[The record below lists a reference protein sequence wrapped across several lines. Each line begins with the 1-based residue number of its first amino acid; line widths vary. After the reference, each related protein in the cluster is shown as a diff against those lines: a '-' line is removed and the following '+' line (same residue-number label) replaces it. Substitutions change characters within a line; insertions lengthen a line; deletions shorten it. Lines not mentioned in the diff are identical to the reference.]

1 MKIRLFPCFLL
12 LLLVASGCAP
22 TQPKLRALWPM
33 PPDEPRYE
41 FLASYASQDDFPKT
55 QAQVSS
61 EAVFGKPQ
69 LDPFLMPFDLVVNSR
84 GLIYISDQYLR
95 NVRVYDLKAMTNHLL
110 LEDANF
116 FAQPNGV
123 AIDKN
128 DQVYIADAA
137 AGCIQV
143 ISPDHVPVR
152 TIRHP
157 ELVKPIYLVV
167 DPGKELLY
175 VSDASKNRIAVFTLQ
190 GELVKIIGEG
200 KLYSPQ
206 GVAVTADGRLLV
218 AEPLMARVSIF
229 ATDGNLLETY
239 GERGDLPGQ
248 FDSPKDIAV
257 GPDGRIYILDA
268 RKPGVITLDNDM
280 QALLSIVTERSSTSP
295 LALDSP
301 AGIFV
306 GDEGQLLIADRLKRR
321 FSIWQQLTPAYL
333 AVHPITEADLAA
345 IKKLQEDQALKRAQ
359 EAKEKK

>member
-1 MKIRLFPCFLL
+1 MKIHFFPSFLL
-12 LLLVASGCAP
+12 LLLVVSGCAP

-33 PPDEPRYE
+33 PPEEPRYE

-55 QAQVSS
+55 QAQISS

-69 LDPFLMPFDLVVNSR
+69 LDPFLMPFDLAADSR
-84 GLIYISDQYLR
+84 GRIYITDQYLR

-110 LEDANF
+110 LEEANF
-116 FAQPNGV
+116 FAQPNGI

-128 DQVYIADAA
+128 DLIYIADAA
-137 AGCIQV
+137 AGSIQV
-143 ISPDHVPVR
+143 ISPDHVPLR

-175 VSDASKNRIAVFTLQ
+175 VSDASKNRVAVFTLQ
-190 GELVKIIGEG
+190 GELVKTIGEG

-229 ATDGNLLETY
+229 DAEGKFLETY

-248 FDSPKDIAV
+248 FDSPKDLAV
-257 GPDGRIYILDA
+257 GPGGRIYVLDS
-268 RKPGVITLDNDM
+268 RKPGVIILDNEM

-301 AGIFV
+301 SGIFV
-306 GDEGQLLIADRLKRR
+306 GADSQLLIADRLKRR
-321 FSIWQQLTPAYL
+321 FSIWQELTPAYL
-333 AVHPITEADLAA
+333 AAHPITAADLAA
-345 IKKLQEDQALKRAQ
+345 IKKLQEEQALKRAQ
-359 EAKEKK
+359 EAKEKE